1 MSRLD
6 EMLGFLPE
14 FLRDFRELREIVV
27 AEEPEFDMLV
37 GYLESALNS
46 MFIET
51 ADEMGLG
58 KYEKLLNITPVST
71 DIEERRANVMAQW
84 FSNMPFTIRALKE
97 RLSMIQGNTNVDAWV
112 TNYLLHVKTE
122 LSTKEQISNARIIVD
137 SMIPA
142 NLGLQFDYE
151 TVVQNVIA
159 WYGMAALYSTSTTLK
174 VSSIDIS
181 TLTWLVDESEDAL
194 VDELGVILFDE

>member
-122 LSTKEQISNARIIVD
+122 LSTKEQISNARIIID

-142 NLGLQFDYE
+142 NLGLQFDFE
-151 TVVQNVIA
+151 SIFRDVIA
-159 WYGMAALYSTSTTLK
+159 WYGVAALYNTSTTLK
-174 VSSIDIS
+174 VSSTDIS
-181 TLTWLVDESEDAL
+181 ELTWLVDEYEDTL
-194 VDELGVILFDE
+194 MDELGIILFE

>member
-14 FLRDFRELREIVV
+14 FLRDFRELREIIT

-37 GYLESALNS
+37 ENLENTLNS

-51 ADEMGLG
+51 ATEMGLE
-58 KYEKLLNITPVST
+58 KYEKLLNIKPIST
-71 DIEERRANVMAQW
+71 NIEERRASVMALW

-97 RLSMIQGNTNVDAWV
+97 RLSMIQGNSNVDAWV
-112 TNYLLHVKTE
+112 TNYLLHVKTD
-122 LSTKEQISNARIIVD
+122 LSTNEQISNARIIID

-142 NLGLQFDYE
+142 NLGLQFDFE
-151 TVVQNVIA
+151 SIFRDVIA
-159 WYGMAALYSTSTTLK
+159 WYGVAALYNTSTTLK
-174 VSSIDIS
+174 VSSTDIS
-181 TLTWLVDESEDAL
+181 ALTWLVDEYEDTL
-194 VDELGVILFDE
+194 MDELGIILFE

>member
-14 FLRDFRELREIVV
+14 FLRDFRELREIII

-37 GYLESALNS
+37 ENLENTLNS

-51 ADEMGLG
+51 ATEMGLE
-58 KYEKLLNITPVST
+58 KYEKLLNIKPIST
-71 DIEERRANVMAQW
+71 NIEERRANVMALW

-112 TNYLLHVKTE
+112 TNYLLHVKTD
-122 LSTKEQISNARIIVD
+122 LSTNEQISNARIIID

-142 NLGLQFDYE
+142 NLGLQFDFE
-151 TVVQNVIA
+151 TIFRDVIA
-159 WYGMAALYSTSTTLK
+159 WYGVAALYNTSTTLK
-174 VSSIDIS
+174 VSSTDIS
-181 TLTWLVDESEDAL
+181 ALTWLVDEYEDTL
-194 VDELGVILFDE
+194 MDELGIILFE

>member
-14 FLRDFRELREIVV
+14 FLRDFRELREIIV

-37 GYLESALNS
+37 EYLGSALNS

-51 ADEMGLG
+51 ADEMGLK
-58 KYEKLLNITPVST
+58 KYEKLLSITPAST
-71 DIEERRANVMAQW
+71 DIEERRANVMALW
-84 FSNMPFTIRALKE
+84 FSNMPFTVRALKE

-112 TNYLLHVKTE
+112 TNYLLHIKTE
-122 LSTKEQISNARIIVD
+122 LSTKEQISNARIIID

-159 WYGMAALYSTSTTLK
+159 WYGVAALYSTSTTLNVDSAD
-174 VSSIDIS
+174 VSE
-181 TLTWLVDESEDAL
+181 LTWLADESEDAL
-194 VDELGVILFDE
+194 MDESGIILFE

>member
-14 FLRDFRELREIVV
+14 FLRDFRELREIII

-37 GYLESALNS
+37 ENLENTLNS

-51 ADEMGLG
+51 ATEMGLE
-58 KYEKLLNITPVST
+58 KYEKLLNIKPIST
-71 DIEERRANVMAQW
+71 NIEERRANVMALW

-112 TNYLLHVKTE
+112 TNYLLHVKTD
-122 LSTKEQISNARIIVD
+122 LSTNEQISNARIIID

-142 NLGLQFDYE
+142 NLGLQFDFE
-151 TVVQNVIA
+151 SIFRDVIA
-159 WYGMAALYSTSTTLK
+159 WYGVAALYNTSTTLK
-174 VSSIDIS
+174 VSSTDIS
-181 TLTWLVDESEDAL
+181 ALTWLVDESEDTL
-194 VDELGVILFDE
+194 MDELGIILFE